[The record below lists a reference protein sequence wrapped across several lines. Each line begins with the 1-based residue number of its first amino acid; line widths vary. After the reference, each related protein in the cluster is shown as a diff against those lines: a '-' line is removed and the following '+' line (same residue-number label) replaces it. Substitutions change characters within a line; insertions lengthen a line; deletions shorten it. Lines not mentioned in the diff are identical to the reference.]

1 MNDKQK
7 KDTIKKTN
15 PSPSP
20 SPSPNPDI
28 VILIERKMTF
38 FQDTIQRTILHVQT
52 NKMLNVIGV
61 SEMNNCINALFDLS
75 KTIKDITEQQIITNT
90 DSIINTL
97 QHINNELSSLFK
109 IIGTELFEDFLWICF
124 GNNSVNTYAISD
136 MDKNKFELLKKYF
149 HPTSYRL
156 LSPIKKTDN
165 NKHFAQD
172 DNLLTETSKNL
183 DAVDLSIKNK
193 SFHLKVYGIQVIVHN
208 PQHKKSL
215 IISGIVDD
223 VIIDILNNKFVNLKM
238 KAIKE
243 NAPNSVEFKGDTFNR
258 FINSLGL
265 KDFLINEP
273 HEIYSK
279 YAGCLSNLN
288 NIKQKPIAQTV
299 KDFVSSDLF
308 SKRLTIMQLLVKSD
322 KYDNQYLA
330 YLLYDLLSNDANGTV
345 DTQEQIALFD
355 SLPWS
360 IKQCFKTAMKNT
372 VQYTNDLAN
381 FDIQKIPLEQ
391 QICLLKAPDS
401 VKEKAMQ
408 KLKEVKA
415 KSEDSGSK
423 ARQFLDGLLKIP
435 FSIYRKEP
443 ILGIMDTI
451 RAQFMDLVNS
461 PDFSNI
467 YNLNF
472 IKKEKYTSLEILKC
486 LNKIKEPNGTI
497 VKKDISDS
505 VLKKMLNDC
514 DKNTLSTYI
523 LKINETI
530 VKNKMNIPSLKHSNK
545 RKGDIICQINEFITY
560 INTSAT
566 TSTNILND
574 IFTLKNDTKNDTK
587 NDIKN
592 DTKNDIK
599 NDTKQIEDK
608 YNEINTYMS
617 GVKETLDNAVHGH
630 DKAKKQIERIIGQWI
645 NGQQDGYCFGFEGA
659 PGIGKTSLAK
669 KGISDCLKD
678 EHGVPRPFAMIQ
690 MGGDSNGSSIHGHN
704 YTYVGSTWGSIVQ
717 ILMDKKCMNPIIF
730 IDEIDKISK
739 TEHGKEII
747 GILTHLLDPAQNDC
761 FQDKYFSGIDLDLS
775 KALFIL
781 SYNDVDAID
790 RILLDR
796 VHRIKFNN
804 LTSDEKLT
812 ICNKH
817 ILPEI
822 YKKMGLEDMIIFS
835 NETLKYVIE
844 NYTSESGVRKLKE
857 ILFEI
862 VGEINLDILKNFDTK
877 YEIPI
882 NITIDSIK
890 TKYFKD
896 KHELKVQKIHAES
909 KVGVINGLWA
919 NALGMGGI
927 IPIQAKW
934 RPGDKILSLHLTGT
948 QGDVMKES
956 MNVALTLAYSLTPK
970 QIQTTCQHG
979 VHIHCPDGS
988 TPKDGPSA
996 GTAITVTIYSLFNNL
1011 KIKNNIA
1018 ITGEITLDG
1027 NVTAIGGLDLK
1038 IIGGVKAGVKT
1049 FIYPKENDKEFNT
1062 FMEKYK
1068 DDELT
1073 KGITFVS
1080 VEHIDEVLL
1089 LVFDK

>member
-15 PSPSP
+15 PSP

-38 FQDTIQRTILHVQT
+38 FQDTIQRTILHVQK

-90 DSIINTL
+90 DTIINTL

-109 IIGTELFEDFLWICF
+109 LIGTELFEDFLWICF

-183 DAVDLSIKNK
+183 DSVDLSIKNK

-223 VIIDILNNKFVNLKM
+223 VIIDILNNKFVNLKL

-243 NAPNSVEFKGDTFNR
+243 NAPNSVEFKCDTFNR

-288 NIKQKPIAQTV
+288 NTKHKPIAQTV

-308 SKRLTIMQLLVKSD
+308 SKRLTIIQLLVKSD

-330 YLLYDLLSNDANGTV
+330 YLLYDLLSNDANGAV
-345 DTQEQIALFD
+345 DTQEQVALFD

-360 IKQCFKTAMKNT
+360 IKQCFKIAMKNT

-451 RAQFMDLVNS
+451 RSQFMDLVNS

-467 YNLNF
+467 SNLNF
-472 IKKEKYTSLEILKC
+472 IKKEKYTSLEILKY
-486 LNKIKEPNGTI
+486 LNKIKETI
-497 VKKDISDS
+497 VKKGTNDS
-505 VLKKMLNDC
+505 
-514 DKNTLSTYI
+514 
-523 LKINETI
+523 
-530 VKNKMNIPSLKHSNK
+530 
-545 RKGDIICQINEFITY
+545 
-560 INTSAT
+560 
-566 TSTNILND
+566 
-574 IFTLKNDTKNDTK
+574 
-587 NDIKN
+587 
-592 DTKNDIK
+592 
-599 NDTKQIEDK
+599 
-608 YNEINTYMS
+608 
-617 GVKETLDNAVHGH
+617 
-630 DKAKKQIERIIGQWI
+630 
-645 NGQQDGYCFGFEGA
+645 
-659 PGIGKTSLAK
+659 
-669 KGISDCLKD
+669 
-678 EHGVPRPFAMIQ
+678 
-690 MGGDSNGSSIHGHN
+690 
-704 YTYVGSTWGSIVQ
+704 
-717 ILMDKKCMNPIIF
+717 
-730 IDEIDKISK
+730 
-739 TEHGKEII
+739 
-747 GILTHLLDPAQNDC
+747 
-761 FQDKYFSGIDLDLS
+761 
-775 KALFIL
+775 
-781 SYNDVDAID
+781 
-790 RILLDR
+790 
-796 VHRIKFNN
+796 
-804 LTSDEKLT
+804 
-812 ICNKH
+812 
-817 ILPEI
+817 
-822 YKKMGLEDMIIFS
+822 
-835 NETLKYVIE
+835 
-844 NYTSESGVRKLKE
+844 
-857 ILFEI
+857 
-862 VGEINLDILKNFDTK
+862 
-877 YEIPI
+877 
-882 NITIDSIK
+882 
-890 TKYFKD
+890 
-896 KHELKVQKIHAES
+896 
-909 KVGVINGLWA
+909 
-919 NALGMGGI
+919 
-927 IPIQAKW
+927 
-934 RPGDKILSLHLTGT
+934 
-948 QGDVMKES
+948 
-956 MNVALTLAYSLTPK
+956 
-970 QIQTTCQHG
+970 
-979 VHIHCPDGS
+979 
-988 TPKDGPSA
+988 
-996 GTAITVTIYSLFNNL
+996 
-1011 KIKNNIA
+1011 
-1018 ITGEITLDG
+1018 
-1027 NVTAIGGLDLK
+1027 
-1038 IIGGVKAGVKT
+1038 
-1049 FIYPKENDKEFNT
+1049 
-1062 FMEKYK
+1062 
-1068 DDELT
+1068 
-1073 KGITFVS
+1073 
-1080 VEHIDEVLL
+1080 
-1089 LVFDK
+1089 